1 MGIFSPPDE
10 KIRIAFIFSL
20 SLNVGMEHNF
30 QKYTGGQVRRLPAN
44 RGFYDYDVSL
54 KKKVEK
60 WVPAI
65 YLRSRC
71 QKKVTTLTHTF
82 LTATLLFSKLAHCL
96 VR

>member
-1 MGIFSPPDE
+1 MKKSELRF
-10 KIRIAFIFSL
+10 FSL
-20 SLNVGMEHNF
+20 SLNEGMEHNF

-54 KKKVEK
+54 KKVEK
-60 WVPAI
+60 WAPAI

-71 QKKVTTLTHTF
+71 QKKVTTLSHTF
-82 LTATLLFSKLAHCL
+82 LTANLLFSKRAYCL